1 MTSLKKKKNIAI
13 VVDTFYPHTTSAA
26 VQMYDLAIELIK
38 LGINVTVYV
47 PDPEINKNVNIE
59 IIHDIKVVSFK
70 VPNSKNVNL
79 FKRAI
84 NEFLMPLIMV
94 INYKLQ
100 ILNKKKYDG
109 VIWYSPSIFIS
120 IFARYLTKKS
130 KCNSYLILRDIVPKW
145 YVDMGIMSKF
155 GLSHFIFL
163 ILEHYQYKLANNIGI
178 QSEGDFN
185 HFRKYKDNISKKV
198 HVLNNWLSEM
208 DYSEC
213 DISLDKTNLK
223 DRKIFIYSGNMGLLQ
238 NIHNFLEVIKNLR
251 HQKNIGFV
259 FIGDGSNF
267 NYIKSYIQKNK
278 LDNLILFSSIPHN
291 QLLSLYKQCHYGLI
305 LLDLNLKTHNI
316 PGKFLSYLK
325 GGLSIF
331 AYINQGN
338 DLEKIIEKYDVGEC
352 TTSTDLDIV
361 TSKIIRLIEL
371 PYNKEINLNRNT
383 ELLDSKFSGQ
393 NAASQ
398 TLAYLDIK

>member
-13 VVDTFYPHTTSAA
+13 VVDTFHPSTTSAA
-26 VQMYDLAIELIK
+26 VQMHDLSIELIK

-47 PDPEINKNVNIE
+47 PNSEINKSLDIQTIHGIE
-59 IIHDIKVVSFK
+59 VVEFK

-79 FKRAI
+79 LKRAL
-84 NEFLMPLIMV
+84 NEFLTPLIMLK
-94 INYKLQ
+94 NYKSHS
-100 ILNKKKYDG
+100 INKKKYDG

-120 IFARYLTKKS
+120 IFASYICKKS
-130 KCNSYLILRDIVPKW
+130 KCNSYLILRDIAPQW
-145 YVDMGIMSKF
+145 YVDMGLMSKF
-155 GLSHFIFL
+155 GLPHFMLKIF
-163 ILEHYQYKLANNIGI
+163 EYHQYRLANNIGI
-178 QSEGDFN
+178 QSKGDFN
-185 HFRKYKDNISKKV
+185 HFRKYNESISKKV

-251 HQKNIGFV
+251 HKRNIGFI

-267 NYIKSYIQKNK
+267 NYIKSYIEENK
-278 LDNLILFSSIPHN
+278 LDNLILLSSIPHN
-291 QLLSLYKQCHYGLI
+291 QLLSLYNQCHYGLI

-331 AYINQGN
+331 AYINKGN
-338 DLEKIIEKYDVGEC
+338 DLEKIIEKYGVGEC
-352 TTSTDLDIV
+352 STSIDLDVV
-361 TSKIIRLIEL
+361 TSKIIRLTEL
-371 PYNKEINLNRNT
+371 PYNKEINLNRNK
-383 ELLDSKFSGQ
+383 ELLDKKFSGK
-393 NAASQ
+393 NAASKI
-398 TLAYLDIK
+398 LAYLGIK